1 MDLPCAVKRNG
12 DRRKAGSRRHVET
25 LEQRIL
31 DLESLQH
38 RMMKTREQ
46 SEPSQE
52 DDVEARSGSAALP
65 NPSDPRMGAFRV
77 TPSHALP
84 PATLDLDPAEKSP
97 ALDSDWTG
105 ILPSV
110 EVSTSFGIGISGQV
124 SRVVGPT
131 PQYHARSSG
140 MTQPYHRHQHL
151 HHGQPYT
158 TIDESNDVEIAV
170 GTNTAHLKRKLLQ
183 SFFRYQPLWVTAV
196 DEELFWE
203 YREGRVSSMWYSDF
217 LEASMLACAARL
229 SSSSAVRSL
238 GQQYSTQA
246 KAEITRALENPS
258 AASLQGFLMLSE
270 YEVSQGR
277 DSMGWQLCEVET
289 IRVGRARLH
298 LLGAC
303 ITLEGIWCV
312 YLGRPSSI
320 PRSVLRTAT
329 TLCEQHEWSH
339 STTLAAW
346 LGLCGPMADICNLLS
361 SSRPFTA
368 EQKTQL
374 SKISVNLYS
383 WFERL
388 PAGFVYDEPN
398 AYAVLMQYCK
408 AQILVLQ
415 ASGCGEEIAEKHR
428 VRIYDAAIR
437 IIRLLLIHGQTQGND
452 HIRSVMLDTV
462 NFALETLVDQHL
474 QHPGLVRSQ
483 EHDIRW
489 LRLAVEIVVN
499 MQARF
504 PIVTRRLQSLA
515 VATKGSLLSPLFNA
529 MERHILPIHLFSI
542 SAETYAEQ
550 QNRAPQ
556 SSGWR

>member
-1 MDLPCAVKRNG
+1 MFDN
-12 DRRKAGSRRHVET
+12 
-25 LEQRIL
+25 
-31 DLESLQH
+31 ES
-38 RMMKTREQ
+38 
-46 SEPSQE
+46 
-52 DDVEARSGSAALP
+52 
-65 NPSDPRMGAFRV
+65 
-77 TPSHALP
+77 
-84 PATLDLDPAEKSP
+84 
-97 ALDSDWTG
+97 
-105 ILPSV
+105 
-110 EVSTSFGIGISGQV
+110 SGQA
-124 SRVVGPT
+124 SNLLGPA
-131 PQYHARSSG
+131 PQYHARSPG
-140 MTQPYHRHQHL
+140 MTQRHQL
-151 HHGQPYT
+151 QQYQYHGDPYST
-158 TIDESNDVEIAV
+158 TDEANNSEIAV

-203 YREGRVSSMWYSDF
+203 YREGRASSMWYSNF
-217 LEASMLACAARL
+217 LEAAMLACAARL

-246 KAEITRALENPS
+246 KAEITGALENPS

-277 DSMGWQLCEVET
+277 DSMGWQLCEAET
-289 IRVGRARLH
+289 IRVRGARLH

-303 ITLEGIWCV
+303 IALEGIWCV

-346 LGLCGPMADICNLLS
+346 LGLCGPMADTCNVLS

-368 EQKTQL
+368 EQKTKL
-374 SKISVNLYS
+374 SKISVDLYS

-388 PAGFVYDEPN
+388 PAGFVYYEPN

-489 LRLAVEIVVN
+489 LRLAVEVVVN

-504 PIVTRRLQSLA
+504 PIVT
-515 VATKGSLLSPLFNA
+515 LSV
-529 MERHILPIHLFSI
+529 
-542 SAETYAEQ
+542 ETYAEQ
-550 QNRAPQ
+550 QTRAPQ